1 MPQRE
6 AEPHFG
12 TIFELCALGKRIMDE
27 QAESEQRPTS
37 NRLMLA
43 AVLSVVGLG
52 AIGMLVL
59 AAASVVFR

>member
-1 MPQRE
+1 ME
-6 AEPHFG
+6 
-12 TIFELCALGKRIMDE
+12 E
-27 QAESEQRPTS
+27 QAEAEERPAA

-43 AVLSVVGLG
+43 AVLTVVGLG

>member
-1 MPQRE
+1 
-6 AEPHFG
+6 
-12 TIFELCALGKRIMDE
+12 MDE
-27 QAESEQRPTS
+27 QAESEPRPAT

-52 AIGMLVL
+52 AVGMLVL

>member
-1 MPQRE
+1 
-6 AEPHFG
+6 
-12 TIFELCALGKRIMDE
+12 MDE
-27 QAESEQRPTS
+27 QVKSDEQPAS

-52 AIGMLVL
+52 ALAMLVL

>member
-1 MPQRE
+1 
-6 AEPHFG
+6 
-12 TIFELCALGKRIMDE
+12 MDE
-27 QAESEQRPTS
+27 QAESEQRPAT

-52 AIGMLVL
+52 AICMLVL